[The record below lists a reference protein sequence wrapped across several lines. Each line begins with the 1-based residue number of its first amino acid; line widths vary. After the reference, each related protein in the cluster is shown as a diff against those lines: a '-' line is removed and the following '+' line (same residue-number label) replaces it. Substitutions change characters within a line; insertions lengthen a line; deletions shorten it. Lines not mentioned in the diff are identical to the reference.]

1 MNIKKINKFFFKKN
15 LFFSQ
20 ADIDDPELLRIENVT
35 HEDEGW
41 YTCFAVNTLGST
53 HESAY
58 LHVLD
63 EYPTIKIAAPHRGL
77 PLWIVIIVC
86 LLIGSCILA
95 SSIVLLQVANQR
107 KIKNINME
115 KLTTMI
121 KVVTLKPNPNYTCSG
136 VSGELVS
143 SVIILQMLAFRKQY

>member
-1 MNIKKINKFFFKKN
+1 M
-15 LFFSQ
+15 
-20 ADIDDPELLRIENVT
+20 DIDNPELLRIENVT

-41 YTCFAVNTLGST
+41 YTCFARNTLGDT
-53 HESAY
+53 YESAY

-63 EYPTIKIAAPHRGL
+63 EYPTLKLAAPHRGL

-95 SSIVLLQVANQR
+95 SSIVLLQMANQR

-115 KLTTMI
+115 KLTKI
-121 KVVTLKPNPNYTCSG
+121 KKIVTLRPNPNYTCTG
-136 VSGELVS
+136 VSGEMVS
-143 SVIILQMLAFRKQY
+143 SFDIF